1 MKKNLSGI
9 YLLAALFIAG
19 FTLSACGGDDE
30 DGQQP
35 QKTTEASSGTN
46 SGNGNGNGAGE
57 GTGSGEGD
65 EAGTYTPHDLEII
78 EQNFPDEEFR
88 KYLLAQ
94 SYGSDGMIT
103 VEEQAGITAI
113 RVETYKLKSL
123 KGIEYF
129 TALTSLRCAN
139 CSLTEL
145 NVTRHTALTEL
156 YCNGNYLRALD
167 LSHNTALTALYCQSN
182 TSLSALD
189 VTKNTLL
196 TILYCDNTL
205 LTELD
210 VTKNT
215 ALIEL
220 SCGNNKLTD
229 LDVTGLTKLT
239 KLQCGPNKLT
249 ALDVTKNTALTELRC
264 SRNQL
269 TELDVSKCSKLELL
283 MCGTNQLTALDVSGN
298 TALSQL
304 DCENNQLASLKVSNK
319 VGYLNCPMNR
329 LKGAAMDELLAG
341 LQTRRTAQS
350 WNIIYNGNEENE
362 MTTAQVATAT
372 AKGWIPYCWNGST
385 WQRYEGCD
393 Q

>member
-19 FTLSACGGDDE
+19 LTLSACGDDE

-46 SGNGNGNGAGE
+46 SGNGSGNGD
-57 GTGSGEGD
+57 GEGD
-65 EAGTYTPHDLEII
+65 EGGTYTPRDLEII

-94 SYGSDGMIT
+94 SYGSDGVIS
-103 VEEQAGITAI
+103 VDEQAGITSI

-129 TALTSLRCAN
+129 TALTSLSCAN
-139 CSLTEL
+139 CSLTAL
-145 NVTRHTALTEL
+145 DVTRHTALTEL
-156 YCNGNYLRALD
+156 YCNGNHLRALD

-196 TILYCDNTL
+196 TTLYCDNTL

-210 VTKNT
+210 VTNNT
-215 ALIEL
+215 ALTEL
-220 SCGNNKLTD
+220 SCSRNQLTS
-229 LDVTGLTKLT
+229 LDITGLTKLT
-239 KLQCGPNKLT
+239 KLQCGDNKLT
-249 ALDVTKNTALTELRC
+249 ALDVSKNTALIELRC

-304 DCENNQLASLKVSNK
+304 DCENNQLASLKVSSK
-319 VGYLNCPMNR
+319 VGYLSCPMNR

-362 MTTAQVATAT
+362 MTTAQVAAAT
-372 AKGWIPYCWNGST
+372 AKGWIPCYWNGST
-385 WQRYEGCD
+385 WQHYEGCD